1 MNYLKLADNSYKSA
15 DGKILIGVPHR
26 TVAEDWARSV
36 DTKPEYLVL
45 FGSENDRECAKALL
59 ALYPDC
65 RIIGGAEAIYKL
77 TGFAGR
83 EFKSIVIRGERE
95 LTLGGTKLRFSCPGR
110 AANMTVTDAESGET
124 FGNALP
130 ERMVPGE
137 KTVPTAAIF
146 CAPGGYTW
154 ELAEKLS
161 EGIKEAGNIDVRL
174 IDLDLT
180 DRETAV
186 REAKGAELLLFGSE
200 YRDGWAA
207 KEINGLVTTLKK
219 SDCAGKPAACFLNMP
234 PAERGENS
242 LRLLLGLLGFDLNT
256 ADIVL
261 SGKPD
266 TAMLQYAAEAGYALG
281 CRLLKI
287 PNKRKPMMMK
297 CLVCGEI
304 FDASLG
310 ICPVCGAGLE
320 QCAPVDEDA
329 VSFHCDTQRRYL
341 ILGGGTAAVSAAEAI
356 RLRDGTGKITLL
368 SAEDCL
374 PINRPLLS
382 KDEPVGAEGLSL
394 TLHDADWYK
403 ERNIEIK
410 LNTVVNAIDTKNKTV
425 TAGEVYTYD
434 RLIYALGAECFV
446 PPFPGREKDGVV
458 TLRHRNDLDG
468 LWKRMESAK
477 NAVVIGGGAIGLEAG
492 SKMMRCGIRVTV
504 LEAAEQIMERQ
515 IDRLSADCIKAS
527 IASFGCECL
536 EGVSVAEILGDERVT
551 GVRLNDG
558 REFPADIVLIS
569 CGVRPSTELAKAA
582 GIPVGRGVTVDRHMK
597 TGTEDV
603 YACGD
608 CAEFEGVNFQ
618 LWSEA
623 SMQGRVAGANAAGD
637 EVSYTTPLLG
647 MGQSFFGTSF
657 FAIGDP
663 GKKPGVKYKTVTKI
677 DEVTGKRETYW
688 FAGNRL
694 EGAVLLRSPEKTADT
709 AVAVTAHARY
719 EELFRKGKGNE

>member
-1 MNYLKLADNSYKSA
+1 MEHMKLADKSYKSA
-15 DGKILIGVPHR
+15 NGKLLIGVPHR
-26 TVAEDWARSV
+26 SEAETWARSAV
-36 DTKPEYLVL
+36 TAPEYLIL
-45 FGSENDRECAKALL
+45 FGSENDRECARALL
-59 ALYPDC
+59 ARYPYC
-65 RIIGGAEAIYKL
+65 RIVGGAEAIYKL

-83 EFKSIVIRGERE
+83 EFESILIRGDRE
-95 LTLGGTKLRFSCPGR
+95 LTLAGTKLRFSCPGR
-110 AANMTVTDAESGET
+110 AANMTVTDAESGEA
-124 FGNALP
+124 FGCTLP
-130 ERMVPGE
+130 ERPAPEE
-137 KTVPTAAIF
+137 KSVPTAAVF

-154 ELAEKLS
+154 EIAEKLS
-161 EGIKEAGNIDVRL
+161 EGIKEAGIIDVRL
-174 IDLDLT
+174 IDLSLT

-186 REAKGAELLLFGSE
+186 REAKSADLLLFGSE
-200 YRDGWAA
+200 LKDGWVA
-207 KEINGLVTTLKK
+207 KEINDLVTSLKK
-219 SDCAGKPAACFLNMP
+219 ADCAGKMAACFLNTSP
-234 PAERGENS
+234 SERGENS
-242 LRLLLGLLGFDLNT
+242 LRLMLGLLGFDLNT
-256 ADIVL
+256 ADVVL

-266 TAMLQYAAEAGYALG
+266 AAMLQYAAEVGYGLG

-320 QCAPVDEDA
+320 QCAPVEGDK
-329 VSFHCDTQRRYL
+329 VTFHKDTDRKYL

-382 KDEPVGAEGLSL
+382 KDEPVGVEGLSL
-394 TLHDADWYK
+394 TIHDADWYR
-403 ERNIEIK
+403 ERNIEIR
-410 LNTVVNAIDTKNKTV
+410 LSTVVTAINTAKKTV
-425 TAGEVYTYD
+425 TAGEAYTYD

-458 TLRHRNDLDG
+458 TLRHKNDLDG

-515 IDRLSADCIKAS
+515 IDRESADCIKAS

-551 GVRLNDG
+551 GVRLADG
-558 REFPADIVLIS
+558 REFPADIVLVS
-569 CGVRPSTELAKAA
+569 CGVRPNTELAKAA

-597 TGTEDV
+597 TAGEGV

-608 CAEFEGVNFQ
+608 CAEYEGVNFQ

-623 SMQGRVAGANAAGD
+623 SMQGRAAGANAAGD
-637 EVSYTTPLLG
+637 DVSYTTPLLG

-657 FAIGDP
+657 FAVGDP

-688 FAGNRL
+688 FAGSSL
-694 EGAVLLRSPEKTADT
+694 AGAVLLRSPEKTADV
-709 AVAVTAHARY
+709 AAAVTAHARY
-719 EELFRKGKGNE
+719 EELF